1 MNTNQLSER
10 LSMVASFVPKDTVLA
25 DIGSD
30 HAYLPC
36 YLMNKGKIRRAIA
49 GEVVKGP
56 FEAASRNVALNGFTD
71 RIEVRLA
78 NGLQA
83 IEETDHVETVTIA
96 GMGGTLITSILEA
109 GKDRLTHVQRI
120 IVQPNLHAIAIREW
134 AVENGFCIVDEEI
147 LLEDSKIYEVLVLER
162 GTAEYSKADL
172 LVGPVLRHKRSN
184 VFQAKWERELQE
196 WQRVIKALE
205 KAEQTEEI
213 KQKRANVQENIELVR
228 KVLAHEEE

>member
-10 LSMVASFVPKDTVLA
+10 LAMVASFVPNDTVLA

-36 YLMNKGKIRRAIA
+36 YLMNKGKIRKAIA
-49 GEVVKGP
+49 GEVVTGP
-56 FEAASRNVALNGFTD
+56 FEAATRNVDLNGFAD

-83 IEETDHVETVTIA
+83 IEDADNVETVTIA

-134 AVENGFCIVDEEI
+134 AVANGFCIVDEEI

-162 GTAEYSKADL
+162 GAADYSTTDL
-172 LVGPVLRHKRSN
+172 LVGPVLRRKQSN
-184 VFQAKWERELQE
+184 VFRAKWEREMLE
-196 WQRVIKALE
+196 WQRVIKALDH
-205 KAEQTEEI
+205 AEQTEEI
-213 KQKRANVQENIELVR
+213 KGKKANLQENIELVR
-228 KVLAHEEE
+228 KVLAHEEK

>member
-10 LSMVASFVPKDTVLA
+10 LAMVASFVPNDTVLA

-49 GEVVKGP
+49 GEVVAGP
-56 FEAASRNVALNGFTD
+56 FEAATRNVDFNGFAD

-83 IEETDHVETVTIA
+83 IEDTDHVETVTIA

-134 AVENGFCIVDEEI
+134 AVANGYCIVDEEI
-147 LLEDSKIYEVLVLER
+147 LQEDSKIYEVLVLEK
-162 GTAEYSKADL
+162 GAATYSKSDL
-172 LVGPVLRHKRSN
+172 LVGPVLRYKQSD
-184 VFQAKWERELQE
+184 VFQAKWERDLLE
-196 WQRVIKALE
+196 WQRVLKALE
-205 KAEQTEEI
+205 NAEQTEEI
-213 KQKRANVQENIELVR
+213 KQKIANIQENIKLVR
-228 KVLAHEEE
+228 KVLAHEEK